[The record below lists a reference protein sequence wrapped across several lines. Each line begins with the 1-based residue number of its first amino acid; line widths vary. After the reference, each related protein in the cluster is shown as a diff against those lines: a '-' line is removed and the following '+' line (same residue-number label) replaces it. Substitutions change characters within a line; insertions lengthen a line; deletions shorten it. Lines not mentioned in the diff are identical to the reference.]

1 MEKDNSK
8 MNKLDI
14 QELLNDSNKIMEKY
28 SLKYCVHDYVDE
40 EKSCCWYHSVWQYLR
55 SINCVSAPQWHQLF
69 YEESFEKIVVE
80 KGNNVSILIS
90 GTADY
95 SLLHILVEVLF
106 RIKACAHVFILD
118 KCRTPLEIC
127 KYYKKELLSK
137 NQEIF
142 QFAKKNIHT
151 TYIEN
156 DLFKYNIS
164 KQFDIICTDAF
175 LTRFNK
181 VDAQAVLNKWRML
194 LDDKGAVITTVRVHK
209 KSDYRLIQKANEIE
223 KFEDKVIEGYQENPE
238 IENQISM
245 EDLLFLA
252 NRYIIK
258 MHSYN
263 IGDEEEIKQLFNDN
277 GFGINYLLVDV
288 SGEINPTQYMQIV
301 ARRF

>member
-1 MEKDNSK
+1 M
-8 MNKLDI
+8 
-14 QELLNDSNKIMEKY
+14 
-28 SLKYCVHDYVDE
+28 
-40 EKSCCWYHSVWQYLR
+40 
-55 SINCVSAPQWHQLF
+55 
-69 YEESFEKIVVE
+69 
-80 KGNNVSILIS
+80 
-90 GTADY
+90 
-95 SLLHILVEVLF
+95 
-106 RIKACAHVFILD
+106 
-118 KCRTPLEIC
+118 
-127 KYYKKELLSK
+127 
-137 NQEIF
+137 
-142 QFAKKNIHT
+142 
-151 TYIEN
+151 
-156 DLFKYNIS
+156 
-164 KQFDIICTDAF
+164 
-175 LTRFNK
+175 TRFNK

-223 KFEDKVIEGYQENPE
+223 KFEDKVIEGYQENLE